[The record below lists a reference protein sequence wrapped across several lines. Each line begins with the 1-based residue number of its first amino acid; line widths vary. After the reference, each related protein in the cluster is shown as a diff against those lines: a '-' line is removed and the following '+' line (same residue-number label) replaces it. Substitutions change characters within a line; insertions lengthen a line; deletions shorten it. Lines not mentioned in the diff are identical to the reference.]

1 MLIKYLGEFDCMA
14 DLIDMVGEDA
24 GTKAWHGKL
33 NYFEDLS
40 TGQIF
45 GLGDFE
51 ADYILELIE
60 RGNV

>member
-1 MLIKYLGEFDCMA
+1 MA

-40 TGQIF
+40 TDQIF

-60 RGNV
+60 RGKV